1 MEIIMNSNDLYNNL
15 KELWEEFDSNHN
27 VFVDKGNKAAGSRAR
42 KAIGEI
48 KKLVTEYR
56 KASVSECIMNIASLA
71 GHLAFGLIAFSF
83 LVKDI
88 FWLRIVSILASL
100 FSVFYNYLIP
110 LEPMWLAINWNFIF
124 IAVNLYHIAVILY
137 EKREV
142 KMDAKNQELYDTLFS
157 EMTPVEYLKISRAA
171 KWELVKAGERII
183 TQGMPVPDLY
193 LIYNGTV
200 DVIVDNEQIAELK
213 DGEFVGEMS
222 FLTEKVATAT
232 CKVKYD
238 AQCLVWKQKEF
249 KELLKRNPSLYFT
262 IQSVLSSQ
270 VSDKLV
276 KSSK

>member
-1 MEIIMNSNDLYNNL
+1 
-15 KELWEEFDSNHN
+15 
-27 VFVDKGNKAAGSRAR
+27 
-42 KAIGEI
+42 
-48 KKLVTEYR
+48 
-56 KASVSECIMNIASLA
+56 MNIATLA

-100 FSVFYNYLIP
+100 FSVLYNFYIP
-110 LEPMWLAINWNFIF
+110 VDPMWLAINWNFVF
-124 IAVNLYHIAVILY
+124 IVVNVYHIGVILY
-137 EKREV
+137 EKRAV
-142 KMDAKNQELYDTLFS
+142 KMDAKNEELYQTLFK

-171 KWELVKAGERII
+171 QWETLKPGQRLI

-200 DVIVDNEQIAELK
+200 DVAIDGAKVAELK

-222 FLTEKVATAT
+222 FLTEKVATAS
-232 CKVKYD
+232 CIVKYE
-238 AQCLVWKQKEF
+238 AQCLVWKQREF

-262 IQSVLSSQ
+262 IQSVLSGQ

-276 KSSK
+276 KSHK

>member
-1 MEIIMNSNDLYNNL
+1 
-15 KELWEEFDSNHN
+15 
-27 VFVDKGNKAAGSRAR
+27 
-42 KAIGEI
+42 
-48 KKLVTEYR
+48 
-56 KASVSECIMNIASLA
+56 MNIATLA

-88 FWLRIVSILASL
+88 FWLRIVSIAASL
-100 FSVFYNYLIP
+100 FSVLYNYIIP
-110 LEPMWLAINWNFIF
+110 AEPMWLAINWNFIF

-142 KMDAKNQELYDTLFS
+142 KMDEKNQELYDTLFK

-171 KWELVKAGERII
+171 KWELVKAGQRII

-200 DVIVDNEQIAELK
+200 DVIVDNEEIAELK

-238 AQCLVWKQKEF
+238 AQCFVWKQKEF

-276 KSSK
+276 KSTK